1 VRAASVGFCLAGV
14 LLLGACSGS
23 EARPSTTTV
32 VLGQGPDV
40 TVSSEETVTPTALP
54 DDTVTSLTGAPSEE
68 SEAVPVTH
76 PPLEPMVVTVLP
88 SNFGALDGLFT
99 QYASVFGV
107 PIVAT
112 PATDPAKILHAAQVL
127 RGYLD
132 NDQDGN
138 VDDSAVLSA
147 LLDARSGMMM
157 GASNQ
162 DIDRDE
168 IWEAFGEL
176 EEAGFAPFQELYANE
191 TAQLGSFDFALEEV
205 HHLIYDQGW
214 AVVYP
219 EYFAREGSALSE
231 AMDIARGGYFTSVP
245 NLYPSAAWY
254 SYDDRTCDYGC
265 MVTEYF
271 YWAHTT
277 LLGLQVAVGPE
288 RCQEIS
294 HEWRP
299 CTPDDLRQTDPAV
312 VGILENPLLKL
323 PMKSPL

>member
-1 VRAASVGFCLAGV
+1 MRAASVGLCLSGV
-14 LLLGACSGS
+14 LLLGACSGG
-23 EARPSTTTV
+23 EARSSTTTV
-32 VLGQGPDV
+32 ILGQGPDV
-40 TVSSEETVTPTALP
+40 TVSPEETVAPTALP
-54 DDTVTSLTGAPSEE
+54 NDATASLTGAPSEE
-68 SEAVPVTH
+68 PEAAPSTQ
-76 PPLEPMVVTVLP
+76 PLHEPMVVTVLP

-99 QYASVFGV
+99 QYVSVFGV

-132 NDQDGN
+132 NDQDGY
-138 VDDSAVLSA
+138 VDDPAVLSA

-162 DIDRDE
+162 DVDRRE
-168 IWEAFGEL
+168 IWEAFGQL
-176 EEAGFAPFQELYANE
+176 EEAGFSPFQELYANE
-191 TAQLGSFDFALEEV
+191 TAQPDSFDFALEEV
-205 HHLIYDQGW
+205 HHLIYDRGW

-219 EYFAREGSALSE
+219 EFLEIEDSALSE
-231 AMDIARGGYFTSVP
+231 AMDLARGGHFTSVP
-245 NLYPSAAWY
+245 SSYPAEAWY

-277 LLGLQVAVGPE
+277 LLGSQAAVGSE

-299 CTPDDLRQTDPAV
+299 CTPDDLRQMDPAV

-323 PMKSPL
+323 PTKPPL